1 MDEYI
6 TPNYETI
13 STSKK
18 RKLQEL
24 MGSSLINAFTE
35 QDFIDVLKIF
45 ERVIDR
51 LEIQETKG
59 E

>member
-6 TPNYETI
+6 TQNFETI

-18 RKLQEL
+18 RKLREL

-35 QDFIDVLKIF
+35 QDYIDVLKIF

-51 LEIQETKG
+51 LEVQEEGK
-59 E
+59 

>member
-18 RKLQEL
+18 RTLQEL
-24 MGSSLINAFTE
+24 MGSSLINAFTD
-35 QDFIDVLKIF
+35 QDYIDVLRIF

-51 LEIQETKG
+51 LEIQETEG